1 MLSIT
6 EKRAMIQRSVMDWSS
21 PAYGRRP
28 CPPNLRTVAVTNLPM
43 SVTEEHVVYLL
54 QPFGEI
60 VGTRSSENTDAH
72 WVSVTFS
79 TFESMRLSLCVNKQF
94 HFGREIGAQPY
105 MALYLPSDQ
114 ELFERDRH
122 QSRLAPT
129 GPHSFVPQFYGQQL
143 QADVFGNRQVS
154 KLNDEGKAQEK
165 VLSTNIYVLNLPL
178 NATSD
183 SMAELFGHCGLVT
196 HCVILAIT
204 DSQARRRGFID
215 MGAPWQALR
224 AMDTFNGY
232 VWNGYPIEVSHAFVQ
247 RNGGPLA
254 DHKSEAMKCNLSR
267 NRSSVGSRR
276 ALEDNRSMW
285 GSKQSWASWHPE
297 PLQLRGTSPSAHG
310 YLGRDTS
317 ALPSPLT
324 PLSSRSSLFSAES
337 GGQDSI
343 STNNSFM
350 MHSNPYLG
358 AAPTYLDAHY
368 NGSSNDLTSLTRDPI
383 TILVRG
389 LDPSAIV
396 DNEDFRRA
404 FEPYGSVGTCSLAI
418 DEHQIPRGYGL
429 VSFCEAESARRAFQD
444 INGKVRNGKMLTAE
458 YVAYS
463 SPQPKEKP
471 ISVPASAWSP
481 PWMKPGSGHLRF
493 GQSAPNDLQVYD
505 HPSKMP
511 SPSAVNINMSGRG
524 QAPQGIPFPYGP
536 PHFNQPYAPSQSA
549 YRSTSQGMPHWMK
562 EQMCTMGAAMSS
574 STTEASFG
582 AGPPHNALSHL
593 LGEPFVPTPSS
604 NAHAS
609 QDHHAAS
616 ASQPQASLNPTTRSD
631 ILDATAKSPPS
642 ELALSRMTLEPWT
655 PSGQSTQ
662 TGATSPGSALSY
674 GSTATSASNLQTPEN
689 TFSRRNI
696 TSNQTW
702 PSQAHD
708 VGAGVWSP
716 TTDDKHLRMSGF
728 DSSALRALQQDSP
741 PHVPSRRRATLDPV
755 GHEHA
760 TGSPPHTLPDEK
772 SVLGITNLQ
781 QS

>member
-1 MLSIT
+1 M
-6 EKRAMIQRSVMDWSS
+6 
-21 PAYGRRP
+21 
-28 CPPNLRTVAVTNLPM
+28 
-43 SVTEEHVVYLL
+43 
-54 QPFGEI
+54 
-60 VGTRSSENTDAH
+60 
-72 WVSVTFS
+72 
-79 TFESMRLSLCVNKQF
+79 
-94 HFGREIGAQPY
+94 
-105 MALYLPSDQ
+105 
-114 ELFERDRH
+114 
-122 QSRLAPT
+122 
-129 GPHSFVPQFYGQQL
+129 
-143 QADVFGNRQVS
+143 FGNRQVS
-154 KLNDEGKAQEK
+154 KLNDEGKTQEK

-254 DHKSEAMKCNLSR
+254 DHKSEVMKCNLSR

-343 STNNSFM
+343 TTNNSFM

-358 AAPTYLDAHY
+358 ATPAYLDAHY
-368 NGSSNDLTSLTRDPI
+368 NGTPSDLTSLTRDPI

-429 VSFCEAESARRAFQD
+429 VSFCDAESARRAFQD

-463 SPQPKEKP
+463 SPQPKRKP
-471 ISVPASAWSP
+471 TPVPASAWSP
-481 PWMKPGSGHLRF
+481 PWMKAGSGHLCF

-505 HPSKMP
+505 HPLKMP

-524 QAPQGIPFPYGP
+524 QVPQGVPFPYGP
-536 PHFNQPYAPSQSA
+536 PHFKQPHGPSQ
-549 YRSTSQGMPHWMK
+549 
-562 EQMCTMGAAMSS
+562 
-574 STTEASFG
+574 
-582 AGPPHNALSHL
+582 N
-593 LGEPFVPTPSS
+593 
-604 NAHAS
+604 
-609 QDHHAAS
+609 HHAAS
-616 ASQPQASLNPTTRSD
+616 ASQLQASLKPTTKSD
-631 ILDATAKSPPS
+631 SLDTKAKSPPP

-689 TFSRRNI
+689 TFSRRSI

-716 TTDDKHLRMSGF
+716 TPDDKHLRMSGF